1 MTLNHSSGIPY
12 MRQYQISVDAA
23 PCPRYRH
30 YGCRGPPP
38 FAHPNLF
45 VERMSEGLIA
55 ALRSGLLKIGSM
67 WLYVTPTRKSS
78 YLWRRSPGL
87 RCLSLSEWHW
97 LSVEAKQ
104 LPARNVQGFRITG
117 SQFT

>member
-23 PCPRYRH
+23 PSPRHRH
-30 YGCRGPPP
+30 YGCRHPPP
-38 FAHPNLF
+38 SAHPNLF

-67 WLYVTPTRKSS
+67 WLYVTPARKSS
-78 YLWRRSPGL
+78 YIW
-87 RCLSLSEWHW
+87 C
-97 LSVEAKQ
+97 
-104 LPARNVQGFRITG
+104 
-117 SQFT
+117 